1 MFDIRKPSY
10 LKKQQ
15 PFKIAAMNYTHL
27 FETQLGSQNENEQHE
42 HEHTNMN
49 LHGAWTYRSKL
60 EEIRS
65 QREKTGLQSD
75 HVSRLQTR
83 QLTEHVATIKA
94 LEVSLDSRV
103 FGENMQILKKGV
115 GSVFCAV
122 NACFNN
128 KGFMY

>member
-1 MFDIRKPSY
+1 MYHSTCHPNHTKNTKNQYHDYHF
-10 LKKQQ
+10 
-15 PFKIAAMNYTHL
+15 YTIIICCQIDKYYCH
-27 FETQLGSQNENEQHE
+27 FFILGLLSE
-42 HEHTNMN
+42 
-49 LHGAWTYRSKL
+49 L
-60 EEIRS
+60 EEIRA
-65 QREKTGLQSD
+65 QREQTGLQSD